1 MPPHTLP
8 QLQDAFQGFLL
19 HTQDINTITNA
30 VVSDAKGSAARRLD
44 IYAYAYRARLTE
56 ALEQDLEALHTLLGD
71 DQFRSL
77 CHDYLQLHP
86 SQHFSLRYLG
96 QHMAA
101 FLRTHAL
108 YQQQPVLAELA
119 AFEWAMTEAF
129 DAADTSVIRL
139 DDLAGLTAEHWG
151 DLRFSI
157 HPSVQRLE
165 LMWNAP
171 AIWNAVQQKLAPPAP
186 QSAGQVL
193 SWLVWRQELKIWF
206 RSLPA
211 NEAWAWQ
218 VACADHSFAEI
229 CDGLCRW
236 QDEVSVPATAASML
250 QRWINDGL
258 ISSIRCP
265 AL

>member
-1 MPPHTLP
+1 MPPHALP

-19 HTQDINTITNA
+19 RTQDINTIATA
-30 VVSDAKGSAARRLD
+30 VVSDAKGSASRRLD
-44 IYAYAYRARLTE
+44 IYAYAYRARLSE
-56 ALEQDLEALHTLLGD
+56 ALEQDFEALHTLLGD
-71 DQFRSL
+71 DQFHSL
-77 CHDYLQLHP
+77 CHAYVQLHP

-101 FLRTHAL
+101 FLRAHDL

-165 LMWNAP
+165 LTWNAP
-171 AIWNAVQQKLAPPAP
+171 AIWNAVQQELAPPPP
-186 QSAGQVL
+186 QGAGQPVT
-193 SWLVWRQELKIWF
+193 WLVWRQELKTWF
-206 RSLPA
+206 RSLPTD
-211 NEAWAWQ
+211 EAWAWQ
-218 VACADHSFAEI
+218 AAYSDHSFAEI

-236 QDEVSVPATAASML
+236 LDEDTVPAAAACML

-265 AL
+265 AR